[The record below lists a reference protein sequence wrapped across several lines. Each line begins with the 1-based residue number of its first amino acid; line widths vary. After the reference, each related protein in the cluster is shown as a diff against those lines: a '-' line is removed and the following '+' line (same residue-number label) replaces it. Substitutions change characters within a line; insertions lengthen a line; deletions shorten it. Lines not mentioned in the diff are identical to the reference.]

1 MIDRSNVGLWGHSW
15 GGYQTAF
22 LATQTSIFKAAIAGA
37 PLTNMVSI
45 PSVYWNTGNLT
56 RRSSRTARGASRGTS
71 PRTPRPTFATPVF
84 HAERVKTPLIIL
96 ADDKDG
102 AVDFNQG
109 ITITT
114 PLRSLRRT

>member
-1 MIDRSNVGLWGHSW
+1 
-15 GGYQTAF
+15 
-22 LATQTSIFKAAIAGA
+22 
-37 PLTNMVSI
+37 
-45 PSVYWNTGNLT
+45 
-56 RRSSRTARGASRGTS
+56 
-71 PRTPRPTFATPVF
+71 
-84 HAERVKTPLIIL
+84 VKTPLIIL